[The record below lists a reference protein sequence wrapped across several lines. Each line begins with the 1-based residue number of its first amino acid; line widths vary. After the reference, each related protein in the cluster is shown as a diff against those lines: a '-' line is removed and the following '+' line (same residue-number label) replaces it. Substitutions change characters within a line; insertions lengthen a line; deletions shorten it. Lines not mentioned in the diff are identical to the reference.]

1 MTSSEANFTFPA
13 SIYYQRS
20 NDFKKRVEGFVDEM
34 ENNFF
39 RVIQSKASSL
49 DFSDRAYI
57 LDPSDQGLKKMKDL
71 KDKYL
76 KKLHDMQNESSQN
89 PMYPLT
95 QCDEKY
101 SKTFERYLEGKNTQV
116 INRQVEALETKVGD
130 AVLEQYQNLSKEEL
144 ETNHSD
150 MAEILKTVFGN
161 DWYARFTQ
169 VAGVA
174 DFINNYSEKVD
185 AFAKHHPKKA
195 AILLKAMEQSDEFTH
210 FLRSTEKLSNKL
222 KSMPYMGS
230 AINKVGKVSKW
241 AERLKQLGLGRYLG
255 FAEKFLGAGVKA
267 GWVGTGVSVGLS
279 AYYNVKNE
287 EVSNNFKEGKA
298 IRGSTKVV
306 VGTAIDTV
314 QKFGVVDGLV
324 GGALV
329 GGSMLPGYGAIGG
342 AGVGALIGG
351 ANQFIQFRYPRGYK
365 KVKSLAFKGI
375 DVTFNVGTKVWKK
388 VKSTASN
395 AWTGAKLIRKWTG
408 KKLYR
413 DYKNAMITKKIV
425 AFKINSYK
433 KTVGI
438 GFKAVSNVV
447 KSDVNKA
454 VSKVKSKG
462 ESIGNAV
469 KDGFNSLKKGIA
481 SFIN

>member
-1 MTSSEANFTFPA
+1 MASLEANFTFPA
-13 SIYYQRS
+13 SVYYQRS
-20 NDFKKRVEGFVDEM
+20 KDFKKRVEGFVDEM

-39 RVIQSKASSL
+39 RVIQSKASTL
-49 DFSDRAYI
+49 NFSDRAYI
-57 LDPSDQGLKKMKDL
+57 LDPSDHGFKKMKDL
-71 KDKYL
+71 KNKHL
-76 KKLHDMQNESSQN
+76 RKLHDMQNESSQN

-101 SKTFERYLEGKNTQV
+101 GKTFERYLEGKNTQV
-116 INRQVEALETKVGD
+116 ITRQVDALETKVGD
-130 AVLEQYQNLSKEEL
+130 AVLEQYQNLSKEGL

-169 VAGVA
+169 IAGVA
-174 DFINNYSEKVD
+174 DFIDNYSKKVD

-210 FLRSTEKLSNKL
+210 FLRSTEKLSNTL
-222 KSMPYMGS
+222 KSMPYMGK

-241 AERLKQLGLGRYLG
+241 ADRLKQLGLGRYLG

-279 AYYNVKNE
+279 AYYNVKNK
-287 EVSNNFKEGKA
+287 EVSNNFKEGQA

-324 GGALV
+324 GGALF
-329 GGSMLPGYGAIGG
+329 GG
-342 AGVGALIGG
+342 AVGPGAVLGAGIGAVVGG
-351 ANQFIQFRYPRGYK
+351 ANEVIQFINPSGYK
-365 KVKSLAFKGI
+365 KLKSLAFKGI

-388 VKSTASN
+388 VKSTTSN
-395 AWTGAKLIRKWTG
+395 VWTGARLIRKSIG
-408 KKLYR
+408 KGLYR
-413 DYKNAMITKKIV
+413 NYKNAKTITKI
-425 AFKINSYK
+425 AASKINSYK

-438 GFKAVSNVV
+438 GFKAGYKVV
-447 KSDVNKA
+447 KSDVSKA
-454 VSKVKSKG
+454 VSKVKSTG

-469 KDGFNSLKKGIA
+469 KDGVNSLKKGLV
-481 SFIN
+481 SFIT

>member
-1 MTSSEANFTFPA
+1 MASLEANFTFPA
-13 SIYYQRS
+13 SVYYQRS
-20 NDFKKRVEGFVDEM
+20 KDFKKRVEGFVDEM

-39 RVIQSKASSL
+39 RVIQSKASTL
-49 DFSDRAYI
+49 NFSDRAYV
-57 LDPSDQGLKKMKDL
+57 LDPSDHGFKKMKDL
-71 KDKYL
+71 KNKHL
-76 KKLHDMQNESSQN
+76 RKLHDMQNESSQN

-101 SKTFERYLEGKNTQV
+101 GKTFERYLDGKNTQV
-116 INRQVEALETKVGD
+116 ITRQIDALEAKVGD

-169 VAGVA
+169 IAGVA
-174 DFINNYSEKVD
+174 DFIDNYSKKVD

-195 AILLKAMEQSDEFTH
+195 AILLKLMEQSDEFTH
-210 FLRSTEKLSNKL
+210 FIRSTEKLSNTL
-222 KSMPYMGS
+222 KSMPYMGK

-241 AERLKQLGLGRYLG
+241 ANRLKQLGLGRYLG

-267 GWVGTGVSVGLS
+267 GWVGTGVSVGLN

-287 EVSNNFKEGKA
+287 EVSNNFKEGQA

-329 GGSMLPGYGAIGG
+329 GGIGG
-342 AGVGALIGG
+342 AFLGG
-351 ANQFIQFRYPRGYK
+351 LFGFGNQAAQFFWPHGYK
-365 KVKSLAFKGI
+365 KVKSFVFKGI
-375 DVTFNVGTKVWKK
+375 DWTADFGTKVWKN
-388 VKSTASN
+388 VKSTASKVW
-395 AWTGAKLIRKWTG
+395 AGAKLVSKSIG
-408 KKLYR
+408 KGLYR
-413 DYKNAMITKKIV
+413 GYKNVKTVTKV
-425 AFKINSYK
+425 AVSKINSYK

-438 GFKAVSNVV
+438 GFKAGYKVV
-447 KSDVNKA
+447 KSNVNKA

-462 ESIGNAV
+462 EFIGDAV
-469 KDGFNSLKKGIA
+469 KDGINSLKNGIA
-481 SFIN
+481 SFIG

>member
-324 GGALV
+324 GGFLV
-329 GGSMLPGYGAIGG
+329 GGPKIAILGG
-342 AGVGALIGG
+342 GLGLLNKAA
-351 ANQFIQFRYPRGYK
+351 QFIAPNSYK
-365 KVKSLAFKGI
+365 KLKSLSFKGI
-375 DVTFNVGTKVWKK
+375 DVTFDFGTKTWKN

-395 AWTGAKLIRKWTG
+395 AWSGARLIRKSIG
-408 KKLYR
+408 KSLYR
-413 DYKNAMITKKIV
+413 DYKNVMITKKI
-425 AFKINSYK
+425 AASKINSYK

-438 GFKAVSNVV
+438 GFKAVSKVV
-447 KSDVNKA
+447 KADVNKA

-462 ESIGNAV
+462 ESIGKAV
-469 KDGFNSLKKGIA
+469 KGGLNSLKRGIA
-481 SFIN
+481 SFIG